1 MITDKDMGY
10 QHKKQ
15 VIIRNY
21 GQQLDFSLKSVQNF
35 YIFSANICL

>member
-15 VIIRNY
+15 VIIHKM
-21 GQQLDFSLKSVQNF
+21 DFNSSFFPKIV
-35 YIFSANICL
+35 